1 MDLTN
6 LLAVAVPMAAAI
18 AIFFWSLDRIRKERV
33 DPADGLRTPR
43 ATPRELVERLLRPA
57 AENLSLRRSAEG
69 KPTLSEDL
77 ARAGVNIT
85 PAEYLLIRI
94 GAVALGALIGLFR
107 FGISIG
113 PIVIAALDFVIPPLV
128 VNYLQR
134 RRQNM
139 FNDQLTGMLQ
149 LLSNSLKT
157 GYAIDRALETVASKS
172 QPPVSTEVERV
183 TTEITLG
190 TSVEDA
196 LSALLLR
203 INSPDLEFIVTA
215 ILLHTRV
222 GGNLAEVLDNI
233 SDTLRDRL
241 QTKRDMSVLTA
252 QSRASAS
259 IITGLPILLGLGLYV
274 FVPGYFAPMTS
285 TVVGYILLGIAGLLI
300 LIGNILIRR
309 MTALKPA
316 RTAIQVRQKLSQAG
330 NPGGLT
336 PAGFQSVRYSVA
348 AIMAVAGLAVGLVV
362 PVGMPTLLAAAVS
375 GLIFAVIGFMTP
387 GLWIE
392 QRIAQRRREIQRSL
406 AEATDLLTLVVESG
420 MSLDE
425 GLLSIT
431 ERFHNALGDEI
442 GKVLRE
448 IRLGRPR
455 MAALE
460 HMADMCGVP
469 DLHHLV
475 ESIVQS

>member
-6 LLAVAVPMAAAI
+6 LLAVALPMAAAI
-18 AIFFWSLDRIRKERV
+18 AVFFWSLDRVRKERAR
-33 DPADGLRTPR
+33 PAETERTPR

-57 AENLSLRRSAEG
+57 ADNLSLRRTAEG
-69 KPTLSEDL
+69 KPTLTEDL
-77 ARAGVNIT
+77 ARAGLNIT

-113 PIVIAALDFVIPPLV
+113 PIVMGALGFVIPPLV

-139 FNDQLTGMLQ
+139 FNEQLTGMLQ

-157 GYAIDRALETVASKS
+157 GYAIDRALETVATKS
-172 QPPVSTEVERV
+172 QPPVSTEFERV
-183 TTEITLG
+183 ATEITLG

-215 ILLHTRV
+215 ILLHTKV

-259 IITGLPILLGLGLYV
+259 IITGLPILLALGLYV

-285 TVVGYILLGIAGLLI
+285 TFVGYVLLGIAGLLI
-300 LIGNILIRR
+300 LVGNILIRR
-309 MTALKPA
+309 MTAL
-316 RTAIQVRQKLSQAG
+316 
-330 NPGGLT
+330 
-336 PAGFQSVRYSVA
+336 QS
-348 AIMAVAGLAVGLVV
+348 
-362 PVGMPTLLAAAVS
+362 
-375 GLIFAVIGFMTP
+375 
-387 GLWIE
+387 
-392 QRIAQRRREIQRSL
+392 
-406 AEATDLLTLVVESG
+406 
-420 MSLDE
+420 
-425 GLLSIT
+425 
-431 ERFHNALGDEI
+431 
-442 GKVLRE
+442 
-448 IRLGRPR
+448 
-455 MAALE
+455 
-460 HMADMCGVP
+460 
-469 DLHHLV
+469 
-475 ESIVQS
+475 

>member
-1 MDLTN
+1 MDLPI

-18 AIFFWSLDRIRKERV
+18 AVFFWSLDRVRKERL
-33 DPADGLRTPR
+33 DTPESPPTPR

-57 AENLSLRRSAEG
+57 ADNLSLRRSVQG

-77 ARAGVNIT
+77 ARAGLNIV
-85 PAEYLLIRI
+85 PSEYLLIRI
-94 GAVALGALIGLFR
+94 GAVALGALIGLLR
-107 FGISIG
+107 FGLSIG
-113 PIVIAALDFVIPPLV
+113 PLVMAALGFVIPPLV

-157 GYAIDRALETVASKS
+157 GYAIDRALETVAAKS
-172 QPPVSTEVERV
+172 QPPVSTEFERV
-183 TTEITLG
+183 ATEITLG

-252 QSRASAS
+252 QSRASAT
-259 IITGLPILLGLGLYV
+259 IITGLPILLALGLYV

-285 TVVGYILLGIAGLLI
+285 TFVGYILLGVAGLLI

-309 MTALKPA
+309 MTAL
-316 RTAIQVRQKLSQAG
+316 QA
-330 NPGGLT
+330 
-336 PAGFQSVRYSVA
+336 
-348 AIMAVAGLAVGLVV
+348 
-362 PVGMPTLLAAAVS
+362 
-375 GLIFAVIGFMTP
+375 
-387 GLWIE
+387 
-392 QRIAQRRREIQRSL
+392 
-406 AEATDLLTLVVESG
+406 
-420 MSLDE
+420 
-425 GLLSIT
+425 
-431 ERFHNALGDEI
+431 
-442 GKVLRE
+442 
-448 IRLGRPR
+448 
-455 MAALE
+455 
-460 HMADMCGVP
+460 
-469 DLHHLV
+469 
-475 ESIVQS
+475 

>member
-6 LLAVAVPMAAAI
+6 LVAVALPMAAAI
-18 AIFFWSLDRIRKERV
+18 AVFFWSLDRVRKERGR
-33 DPADGLRTPR
+33 PAETERTPR

-57 AENLSLRRSAEG
+57 ADNLSLRRTAEG
-69 KPTLSEDL
+69 KPTLTEDL
-77 ARAGVNIT
+77 ARAGLNVT
-85 PAEYLLIRI
+85 PAEYLLMRI
-94 GAVALGALIGLFR
+94 GAVALGVLIGLFR

-113 PIVIAALDFVIPPLV
+113 PIVMGALGFVIPPLV
-128 VNYLQR
+128 VGYLQR

-139 FNDQLTGMLQ
+139 FNEQLTGMLQ

-172 QPPVSTEVERV
+172 QPPVSTEFERV
-183 TTEITLG
+183 ATEITLG

-259 IITGLPILLGLGLYV
+259 IITGLPILLALGLYV

-285 TVVGYILLGIAGLLI
+285 TFVGYVLLGIAGLLI
-300 LIGNILIRR
+300 VVGNILIRR
-309 MTALKPA
+309 MTAL
-316 RTAIQVRQKLSQAG
+316 
-330 NPGGLT
+330 
-336 PAGFQSVRYSVA
+336 QS
-348 AIMAVAGLAVGLVV
+348 
-362 PVGMPTLLAAAVS
+362 
-375 GLIFAVIGFMTP
+375 
-387 GLWIE
+387 
-392 QRIAQRRREIQRSL
+392 
-406 AEATDLLTLVVESG
+406 
-420 MSLDE
+420 
-425 GLLSIT
+425 
-431 ERFHNALGDEI
+431 
-442 GKVLRE
+442 
-448 IRLGRPR
+448 
-455 MAALE
+455 
-460 HMADMCGVP
+460 
-469 DLHHLV
+469 
-475 ESIVQS
+475 